1 MRSILALLSTLALAA
16 ATPAPP
22 PPTDSLTQVAAAFA
36 NAGLTGASGA
46 VFPEFNPIALISVE
60 FPQVDGSF
68 VSIDLGTEISPS
80 VAQTEPVLAIEIA
93 RAVAPPTGT
102 EFVAFMVDPDA
113 PSPADPTSAQI
124 RHFFQS
130 DLTIDSQGRPS
141 SAFPQG
147 FRQLDPTVA
156 AFTPFKGPAP
166 TAGSGFHRYTILV
179 FEQPAGFDTS
189 FVLNETDISNFDLAS
204 FAAATK
210 LGAPIGGNFF
220 LAESP

>member
-1 MRSILALLSTLALAA
+1 
-16 ATPAPP
+16 
-22 PPTDSLTQVAAAFA
+22 
-36 NAGLTGASGA
+36 
-46 VFPEFNPIALISVE
+46 
-60 FPQVDGSF
+60 
-68 VSIDLGTEISPS
+68 
-80 VAQTEPVLAIEIA
+80 
-93 RAVAPPTGT
+93 
-102 EFVAFMVDPDA
+102 MVDPDA

-141 SAFPQG
+141 NAFPQG
-147 FRQLDPTVA
+147 FRQLDPTAA

-179 FEQPAGFDTS
+179 FQQPAGFDTS

-220 LAESP
+220 LAENP